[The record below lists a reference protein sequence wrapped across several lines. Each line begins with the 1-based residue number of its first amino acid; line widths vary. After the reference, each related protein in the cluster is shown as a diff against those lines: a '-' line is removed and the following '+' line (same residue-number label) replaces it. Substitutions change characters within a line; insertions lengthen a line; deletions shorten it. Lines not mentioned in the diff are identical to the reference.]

1 MFLECYMFCF
11 TDPGSQPDKQGPKTF
26 AESGRKHISVIY
38 KDPKY
43 TKGDIEIKLIN
54 IYYIIIRKKLEHVL
68 QEECSIF
75 CQI

>member
-1 MFLECYMFCF
+1 MFCF

-26 AESGRKHISVIY
+26 AESGRKHISVIH

-54 IYYIIIRKKLEHVL
+54 IYYIIIRKKTRTCVTRRMFHILPNMN
-68 QEECSIF
+68 SIY
-75 CQI
+75 